1 MVWIVSSFFHS
12 PSAPAAPRRRPAN
25 HLLKQMLN
33 QWPWTA
39 HVVQCPVCMVLKGQ
53 YPWQT
58 LRIYCIWWL
67 GFLSDCCGSCPLAT
81 VGRSRVQTRPWFG
94 KRTLF
99 VGTITPKTD
108 IALCKLAGKKTTNQ
122 QSASARPNSSW
133 ATRNIVHAGI
143 VLSDHGDN
151 IDRMQES
158 VLDFYV
164 GGLPLQHPQ
173 PLRLKIHVNRR
184 QQWTI
189 GHRTK
194 KTVSESKQQP
204 HRFVSNRPN

>member
-1 MVWIVSSFFHS
+1 MWYSVQYVWSWRDSIHDKLSVSIVFGGS
-12 PSAPAAPRRRPAN
+12 
-25 HLLKQMLN
+25 
-33 QWPWTA
+33 
-39 HVVQCPVCMVLKGQ
+39 V
-53 YPWQT
+53 
-58 LRIYCIWWL
+58 
-67 GFLSDCCGSCPLAT
+67 FLSDCCGSCPLAT
-81 VGRSRVQTRPWFG
+81 VGRSRVPNQTMVREKDAFLWVQLP
-94 KRTLF
+94 R
-99 VGTITPKTD
+99 
-108 IALCKLAGKKTTNQ
+108 KLTSPSASWQAKKTTNQ